1 MLKSDLSPYQ
11 LKSRTVLLPS
21 CVLVVCLTLLPLASG
36 QTPTFTLQMGQFD
49 PFAVVPGQSSN
60 SIVTVGGSG
69 AAVDLS
75 CTVTTQQQVTVSP
88 ECSVSPTSVS
98 PPGSATVTVI
108 TNVNGAAATPANYTI
123 TVTGTAA
130 SGTLTT
136 SGSLPVLSV
145 APQYTITVT
154 SAVAP
159 SSVHAGNGGQAT
171 ISINP
176 LYGYS
181 QRTVT
186 LACSAI
192 TPLVTYPPVCSFT
205 YPPPDTT
212 GALISSG
219 PVSVTLTIST
229 IGPTTA
235 AQSKKRLPYGL
246 WLPFPMLAL
255 TGLGAAAGGKRSRR
269 AWGLLALFA
278 LAGSFLLTPACS
290 GGNNSSTPPPSTTI
304 TPNNTYTFTLSGVDN
319 TGEASSNST
328 TPPTVTLTV
337 D

>member
-1 MLKSDLSPYQ
+1 MLKSGLSPYK
-11 LKSRTVLLPS
+11 LKSRGVLLPL
-21 CVLVVCLTLLPLASG
+21 CVLIVSVTLLPLASG
-36 QTPTFTLQMGQFD
+36 QTPTFSLTMGNFD
-49 PFAVVPGQSSN
+49 PSAVVPGQSSN
-60 SIVTVGGSG
+60 SIITVSGSG
-69 AAVDLS
+69 EVVDLG
-75 CTVTTQQQVTVSP
+75 CTVNTQQLAPACT
-88 ECSVSPTSVS
+88 VSPTSVS
-98 PPGSATVTVI
+98 APGSATVTVV
-108 TNVNGAAATPANYTI
+108 TTVQAYTATPANYTI

-130 SGTLTT
+130 SGTLTA
-136 SGSLPVLSV
+136 SRSLPVLSV
-145 APQYTITVT
+145 APQYTITV
-154 SAVAP
+154 SSGVAP

-186 LACSAI
+186 LACSSI
-192 TPLVTYPPVCSFT
+192 TPLVTYPPVCAFT

-212 GALISSG
+212 GAVISSG
-219 PVSVTLTIST
+219 PASVTLTIST
-229 IGPTTA
+229 VGPPKA
-235 AQSKKRLPYGL
+235 AQSQKRLPYAL

-255 TGLGAAAGGKRSRR
+255 AGLGAAAGGKRSRR
-269 AWGLLALFA
+269 ACGLLALFV
-278 LAGSFLLTPACS
+278 LGGSFLLTPACS
-290 GGNNSSTPPPSTTI
+290 SGNSSSTTSNSTTV